1 MSSHDRVG
9 GRKPGRVGRRRFL
22 VLASATTAALTA
34 PAIAPPGSAAEP
46 VSGAG
51 LALAFRDQ
59 ASAIAIGRRY
69 LGHFP
74 NEPHDEVLAEGR
86 RLAGETDPA
95 AARSALR
102 ARIKQDFERGD
113 TVTLDGWILSR
124 SECRACAALAL
135 TAGAVN
141 RGPGR

>member
-1 MSSHDRVG
+1 MPNHGRVG
-9 GRKPGRVGRRRFL
+9 GRKLDPVGRRRFL
-22 VLASATTAALTA
+22 ALASATTAALTA
-34 PAIAPPGSAAEP
+34 PAVALPGSAAEP

-51 LALAFRDQ
+51 LALAFRHQ

-74 NEPHDEVLAEGR
+74 NDPRHEVLAEGR
-86 RLAGETDPA
+86 RLAGETDPTV
-95 AARSALR
+95 ARSALR
-102 ARIKQDFERGD
+102 ARVKQDFERGD

-135 TAGAVN
+135 AAEAAD
-141 RGPGR
+141 RGSGR

>member
-1 MSSHDRVG
+1 MPNHGRVG
-9 GRKPGRVGRRRFL
+9 GRKLGPVGRRRFL
-22 VLASATTAALTA
+22 ALASATTAALTA
-34 PAIAPPGSAAEP
+34 PAIALPGSAAEP

-51 LALAFRDQ
+51 LALAFRHQ

-74 NEPHDEVLAEGR
+74 NDPRHEVLAEGR

-95 AARSALR
+95 VARSALR
-102 ARIKQDFERGD
+102 ARVKQDFERGD

-135 TAGAVN
+135 AAEAAD
-141 RGPGR
+141 RGSGR